1 MNQKCEIKL
10 NMKNILKEL
19 NKLSF
24 LFMNYKENICKIML
38 INTKSLSAY
47 VLFLQT
53 TILKESDKRFSFL
66 GKSKVI
72 NMEILGNNNI

>member
-10 NMKNILKEL
+10 NMKNILKKL

-24 LFMNYKENICKIML
+24 LFMNYKENFCKITL
-38 INTKSLSAY
+38 INTKNLSAY

-53 TILKESDKRFSFL
+53 TILKESDFPF
-66 GKSKVI
+66 
-72 NMEILGNNNI
+72 